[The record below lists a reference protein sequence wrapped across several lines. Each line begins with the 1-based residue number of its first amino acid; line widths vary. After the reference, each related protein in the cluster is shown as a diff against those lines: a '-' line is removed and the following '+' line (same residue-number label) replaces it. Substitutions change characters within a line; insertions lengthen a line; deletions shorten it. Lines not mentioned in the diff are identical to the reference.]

1 MSTEARTERLEN
13 ALARILNWSHA
24 YPLAVFPETD
34 ADYLKNAAIVLAG
47 AGMSLDRISASNMR
61 HVISQVGKIAADAL
75 EIDT

>member
-1 MSTEARTERLEN
+1 MSTEPRTERLES

-24 YPLAVFPETD
+24 YPVAVFPETD
-34 ADYLKNAAIVLAG
+34 ADYLKNAAIVLTA

-75 EIDT
+75 EIGP